1 MVHPAVSIPPL
12 LPGLKQHISPTHPAG
27 TTSHQN
33 NAILPLHRASPRR
46 RRRPNTA
53 QGRFFFFLQ
62 PIQSDYSDVYNV
74 MAFFRGDP
82 ETETETETGTGA
94 GGGHEELA
102 EKIGRQASEYA
113 REYWRWEDMQ
123 AYVSFLFPFE
133 CVCGFGFVDGA

>member
-12 LPGLKQHISPTHPAG
+12 LPGLKPHISPTHPAG
-27 TTSHQN
+27 TISHQN
-33 NAILPLHRASPRR
+33 NAILPLHRASPRL
-46 RRRPNTA
+46 PPPPKHGSGA
-53 QGRFFFFLQ
+53 FFFFFLQ

-82 ETETETETGTGA
+82 EMETETETETGTGA

-123 AYVSFLFPFE
+123 AYVSFLFPFG
-133 CVCGFGFVDGA
+133 CVCGFWFC

>member
-1 MVHPAVSIPPL
+1 MPYYHYIVRLPA
-12 LPGLKQHISPTHPAG
+12 A
-27 TTSHQN
+27 
-33 NAILPLHRASPRR
+33 

-53 QGRFFFFLQ
+53 QGRFFLFFLQ

-123 AYVSFLFPFE
+123 AYVSFLFPLWLL
-133 CVCGFGFVDGA
+133 VC